1 MHHTAP
7 PPLPGDESDSSGILP
22 FSSDSPSSLAAAVDR
37 LLASL
42 GEQVLLLGLGEP
54 MHGGEEFLM
63 IRNRLFRYLVEQH
76 GFRAIAIESSYPRG
90 LLVNDFISG
99 RGPDTYED
107 LEEAGFSHGF
117 GSLEANRELALW
129 MREYN
134 RDTAGPLPLR
144 FYGCD
149 SPTEMMQTGSPRQ
162 VLGVAIR
169 YLTDLDPGTGHA
181 YQDRITPL
189 LGDDAVWEC
198 PEAMM
203 DPSRSAGS
211 SPAAREL
218 RIEVE
223 DLITDLRRCGPGM
236 VAAAGPD
243 RYAEAL
249 HAARMARDLL
259 TYHALVSRPSPDRI
273 SRLLGLRDMMMADTL
288 SSIVSREQ
296 DRGRVLV
303 FAHNGHLKC
312 GSMTWN
318 LAGTEQRWLAAG
330 AHLRHRLG
338 RGYAVI
344 GAGAGVSADMEIG
357 EPEPGTIEAALTA
370 LPGPVRF
377 VPAGLEAEYP
387 HTRIR
392 SGSRR
397 NPTYFP
403 LTPESFTE
411 FDWLMVANS
420 VRSSRGGPPLP

>member
-1 MHHTAP
+1 
-7 PPLPGDESDSSGILP
+7 
-22 FSSDSPSSLAAAVDR
+22 
-37 LLASL
+37 
-42 GEQVLLLGLGEP
+42 
-54 MHGGEEFLM
+54 
-63 IRNRLFRYLVEQH
+63 
-76 GFRAIAIESSYPRG
+76 
-90 LLVNDFISG
+90 
-99 RGPDTYED
+99 
-107 LEEAGFSHGF
+107 
-117 GSLEANRELALW
+117 
-129 MREYN
+129 
-134 RDTAGPLPLR
+134 
-144 FYGCD
+144 
-149 SPTEMMQTGSPRQ
+149 
-162 VLGVAIR
+162 
-169 YLTDLDPGTGHA
+169 
-181 YQDRITPL
+181 
-189 LGDDAVWEC
+189 
-198 PEAMM
+198 M
-203 DPSRSAGS
+203 DPSLSAGS

-288 SSIVSREQ
+288 SSIVSRER

-344 GAGAGVSADMEIG
+344 GAGAGVSADMGIG
-357 EPEPGTIEAALTA
+357 DPEPGTIEAALTT

-411 FDWLMVANS
+411 FDWLMVADS
-420 VRSSRGGPPLP
+420 VHSSRGGPPLP